1 MNKLQLNLPA
11 DTKLLEVKKKLDQLS
26 KKNFLFYLK
35 ESFMPS
41 LDSKVGDLAQCYG
54 RYELIDGVKKY

>member
-1 MNKLQLNLPA
+1 M
-11 DTKLLEVKKKLDQLS
+11 KKKVDQLS

-35 ESFMPS
+35 DSFMPS

-54 RYELIDGVKKY
+54 RFDEKEGYKKY